1 MTKIHVVKQGECLL
15 RIARR
20 HGFADYKKLYEH
32 PDNAELRKKRPN
44 PHVLFPGDEIVIP
57 ESTSAKGMTVSLSTG
72 QTHRFVLQLR
82 TRLVRLA
89 LEDAEGKPLADTPY
103 TLSLGD
109 DPPREGHTND
119 QGILEQRV
127 PYAATRALLQCDG
140 RSWQLELGHLNP
152 LEGVPDESISGAEAR
167 LINLGYAL
175 EPTGQ
180 MTPALRSAIRA
191 FQHRSGLELTGRLD
205 ETTIKKLTELHG
217 S

>member
-1 MTKIHVVKQGECLL
+1 MTKTHVVKQGECLL
-15 RIARR
+15 LIARR

-32 PDNAELRKKRPN
+32 PDNAELREKRPN

-57 ESTSAKGMTVSLSTG
+57 KPTSAKGMTVSLSTG
-72 QTHRFVLQLR
+72 QSHRIVLQLR

-89 LEDAEGKPLADTPY
+89 LKDAEGKPLANTPY
-103 TLSLGD
+103 TLTLGNE
-109 DPPREGHTND
+109 PREGRTND
-119 QGILEQRV
+119 QGLLEQRV

-152 LEGVPDESISGAEAR
+152 LESVPDESISGAEAR
-167 LINLGYAL
+167 LINLGYGL

-205 ETTIKKLTELHG
+205 ETTLKKLTELHG